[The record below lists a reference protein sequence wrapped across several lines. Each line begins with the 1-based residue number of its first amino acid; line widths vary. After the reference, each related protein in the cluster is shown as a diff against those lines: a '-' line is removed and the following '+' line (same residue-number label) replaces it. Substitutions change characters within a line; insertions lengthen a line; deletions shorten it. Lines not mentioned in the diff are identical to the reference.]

1 MEKLIAGVAV
11 EQKIYRIDKLY
22 DYVVPKPL
30 KTLVEPGKRVMIPF
44 GTSNRA
50 VMGIIMYLK
59 PQDTEETLKE
69 IISVV
74 DDEAVLNDEML
85 SLVCRLKEQSY
96 CTYYSAVQQLLPSGA
111 SYDVKTTYLPAVGIS
126 SETLAKLS
134 DEHKAVLACF
144 TKTVKPL
151 SAEKISQITGI
162 ANIEPVLHKL
172 IKCELIIKQSTA
184 RQNTGLATVKM
195 VKLPERPV
203 SGKLTVKQQT
213 VYDALKSIG
222 CFSIKELCYYTGIG
236 ISVIT
241 NMINKGYLIAYDIAK
256 YRMPYHF
263 GTPTANEEI
272 VLTDEQE
279 NAYKQ
284 LLKDY
289 NNSKPAV
296 SLLFGVTGSGKTQV
310 FLKLVDR
317 CLADGKTAIVM
328 VPEISLTPQALKIFS
343 RRYGDSI
350 AVFHSAMSKGQRLD
364 EWRRVKENK
373 AKIVIGTRSAVFAPL
388 ENIGLIVMDEEQEG
402 SYKSEKSPRF
412 HARDIAKFR
421 VNYHNALLVLSSA
434 TPSVETF
441 SKAKSGI
448 YSLATISHRYGKAI
462 LPEVITVDMRK
473 ELAAGNASVISRPLA
488 DELQAVLDEGKQ
500 AILLLNRRG
509 HNTFVSCS
517 VCNNV
522 ITCENC
528 SISLTYHSANNRLV
542 CHYCGKSIPFVQS
555 CPVCGNTHIKYSGQ
569 GTQKAEIELRAMY
582 PNARILRMDADS
594 TMTRT
599 AFEDKITAFANK
611 EYDILIG
618 TQMVAKGLD
627 FPDVT
632 LVGVLNSDQSLY
644 SDDFRSFEKTFSLLT
659 QVVGRSGRGNTKGK
673 AIIQTNDPDNDI
685 IMLAAKQDYESFY
698 QNEIMTRKIMVYP
711 PFCELTVAYVLAA
724 DRGMAE
730 SGATFVAEFVK
741 NKLQGEFADVKII
754 ALGPIICS
762 VPKVNNKYR
771 YRVIFKHKADKATR
785 KMFDA
790 LLNDFSENRNFKD
803 TTLVL
808 DRNPDSII

>member
-1 MEKLIAGVAV
+1 MGKMVAGVAV
-11 EQKIYRIDKLY
+11 DQKIYRIDKLY
-22 DYVVPKPL
+22 DYLIPQ
-30 KTLVEPGKRVMIPF
+30 TLLEDTQPGKRVMIPF
-44 GTSNRA
+44 GGANRA
-50 VMGIIMYLK
+50 VMGIVMQIK
-59 PQDTEETLKE
+59 PLQSEEPLKE
-69 IISVV
+69 ILSVV
-74 DDEAVLNDEML
+74 DEKPVLNAEML
-85 SLVCRLKEQSY
+85 QLVNRLKEQTF
-96 CTYYSAVQQLLPSGA
+96 CTYYGAVQQLLPTGA
-111 SYDVKTTYLPAVGIS
+111 SYTVKSSYLAAPDIS
-126 SETLAKLS
+126 NEILLKIS
-134 DEHKAVLACF
+134 DDAKAVLQL
-144 TKTVKPL
+144 L
-151 SAEKISQITGI
+151 STTDTPQTAEKIAEKTGLN
-162 ANIEPVLHKL
+162 NIEPLLRKL
-172 IKCELIIKQSTA
+172 CKDELIIKQSTA

-195 VKLPERPV
+195 VKLPERPL
-203 SGKLTVKQQT
+203 SAKLTAKQQT
-213 VYDALKSIG
+213 VYDTLKNIG
-222 CFSIKELCYYTGIG
+222 CASIKELCYYTGVG
-236 ISVIT
+236 VSVVT

-263 GTPTANEEI
+263 GAPANAEEI

-279 NAYKQ
+279 KAYKQ

-289 NNSKPAV
+289 NSEKAAV
-296 SLLFGVTGSGKTQV
+296 SLLYGVTGSGKTQV
-310 FLKLVDR
+310 FLKMVDH
-317 CLADGKTAIVM
+317 CINDGKTAIIM
-328 VPEISLTPQALKIFS
+328 VPEISLTPQTLRIFS

-373 AKIVIGTRSAVFAPL
+373 PKIVIGTRSAIFAPL

-402 SYKSEKSPRF
+402 SYKSEKAPRF

-421 VNYHNALLVLSSA
+421 ANYHNALLILSSA
-434 TPSVETF
+434 TPSVETY

-448 YSLATISHRYGKAI
+448 YGLASITHRYGNAI

-473 ELAAGNASVISRPLA
+473 ELAAGNPSVISRLLA

-517 VCNNV
+517 ACNNV
-522 ITCENC
+522 ITCDNC

-542 CHYCGKSIPFVQS
+542 CHYCGKSIPFVQH
-555 CPVCGNTHIKYSGQ
+555 CPVCGNAHIKYSGQ
-569 GTQKAEIELRAMY
+569 GTQKAEIELKAMY

-599 AFEDKITAFANK
+599 AFEEKITAFANK

-659 QVVGRSGRGNTKGK
+659 QVVGRSGRGDAKGK

-685 IMLAAKQDYESFY
+685 IQLAAMQDYLGFFD
-698 QNEIMTRKIMVYP
+698 NEILTRQIMVYP
-711 PFCELTVAYVLAA
+711 PFCELTVAYVLAEER
-724 DRGMAE
+724 DMAE
-730 SGATFVAEFVK
+730 SGANFVAEFVK
-741 NKLQGEFADVKII
+741 NKLSDEFADVKII
-754 ALGPIICS
+754 ALGPILCS
-762 VPKVNNKYR
+762 IPKVNNKYR
-771 YRVIFKHKADKATR
+771 YRVIFKHKNNKSTR
-785 KMFDA
+785 RLFDA
-790 LLNDFSENRNFKD
+790 LIHAFYEQRKFKD
-803 TTLVL
+803 ASLVL
-808 DRNPDSII
+808 DHNPETII